1 MTEHASWLVSVTPKN
16 NGSFITPGGQRF
28 DITMHDGFTAEMVT
42 AAIAEMDK
50 AAAFLLPANGIPGP
64 KEQPR
69 QDAASDEGPQN
80 SGAGEEV
87 FSVGWVNCGDEF
99 IAEVARLVPAA
110 SGKKQHAEVY
120 TPHSKYPLTRI
131 DERFFAAIK
140 QATGSDLTFGEEVT
154 FDPPREI
161 VFKLSHKNKQNSD
174 RHYIDFVRVCGSSSA
189 PAAANDADGEGNE
202 RLWSNHQTL
211 ISDIAGKIGMSFGTV
226 QDAIVRREQAGE
238 VTADMSQ
245 KAVFNMMVAAAK
257 KAKEAANKEAS
268 K

>member
-42 AAIAEMDK
+42 AAIAELDK

-64 KEQPR
+64 KAQPR
-69 QDAASDEGPQN
+69 QDAASDEAPQN

-174 RHYIDFVRVCGSSSA
+174 RHYIDFVRVYGSSSA
-189 PAAANDADGEGNE
+189 PAAAKADDGEAIDWGKV
-202 RLWSNHQTL
+202 LTHATGTL
-211 ISDIAGKIGMSFGTV
+211 GYKNRAAVVKV
-226 QDAIVRREQAGE
+226 VGE
-238 VTADMSQ
+238 FDEWTGS
-245 KAVFNMMVAAAK
+245 KAELNTLLTEHAP
-257 KAKEAANKEAS
+257 KAKTRQ
-268 K
+268 